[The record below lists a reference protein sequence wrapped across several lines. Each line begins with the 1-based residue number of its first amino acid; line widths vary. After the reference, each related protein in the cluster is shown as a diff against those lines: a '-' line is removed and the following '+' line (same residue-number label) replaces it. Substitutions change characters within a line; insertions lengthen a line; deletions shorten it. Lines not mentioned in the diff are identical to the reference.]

1 MVFKNV
7 SLVTAAGLG
16 LATFMFQCQAET
28 AQAPFRPFLNNPCI
42 DKAYVT
48 LAPEK
53 QAACNELA
61 SRLTELIYKAMHETI
76 NKVDALTKE
85 YKEVWDMLEVHTGKI
100 NGSVRLDLSFV
111 CTNEVELIDEENL
124 GNQAHS

>member
-28 AQAPFRPFLNNPCI
+28 AQAPFRPFLNNQCI
-42 DKAYVT
+42 DKAYAM

-53 QAACNELA
+53 QAGCNELD
-61 SRLTELIYKAMHETI
+61 SRLTELLHKALHETI

-85 YKEVWDMLEVHTGKI
+85 YKEVWDTLEVHTGKI
-100 NGSVRLDLSFV
+100 NANVRLNLSFV

-124 GNQAHS
+124 GDQAQS